1 MKLPLHSEALANRKI
16 LFLKITVPIFC
27 PFLSHKGSGVN
38 GDYLKIQV
46 VWIKRIYGRTMK
58 MLLVFAKYGLADELL
73 SFAIL
78 LKLIMER

>member
-38 GDYLKIQV
+38 GGYLKIQV